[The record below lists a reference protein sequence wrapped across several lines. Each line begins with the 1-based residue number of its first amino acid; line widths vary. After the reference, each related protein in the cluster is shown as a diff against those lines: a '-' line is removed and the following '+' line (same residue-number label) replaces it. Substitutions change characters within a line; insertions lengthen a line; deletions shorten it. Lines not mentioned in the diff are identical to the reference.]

1 MKSVRPFVP
10 VRMALAALIVASAIA
25 ASTLRRALE
34 PEPSVA
40 VVAGS
45 LAMPATP
52 VPVPGTGTAA
62 GRVLAAVNKDP
73 FHAERRRPAVR
84 FRLPGEAVSPD
95 TLTAA
100 AGAGN
105 LFQLIGT
112 AVLPEGRGFAMC
124 QWGTE
129 SPKLVRVGER
139 VGDLTLKVVARG
151 RATFVDATGRTREV
165 RVPKAG
171 T

>member
-1 MKSVRPFVP
+1 MKSVRPLVP
-10 VRMALAALIVASAIA
+10 PRVALAALVVTGALA

-34 PEPSVA
+34 AEPSIA
-40 VVAGS
+40 VEAGA
-45 LAMPATP
+45 LAVPAI
-52 VPVPGTGTAA
+52 PVPGAGTAV
-62 GRVLAAVNKDP
+62 GRVLVAVNKDP
-73 FHAERRRPAVR
+73 FHVERRRPAVR
-84 FRLPGEAVSPD
+84 FRLPGESAPSD
-95 TLTAA
+95 TVAPA
-100 AGAGN
+100 SDAGN
-105 LFQLIGT
+105 PFQLIGT

-139 VGDLTLKVVARG
+139 VGDLTLKLVTRG
-151 RATFVDATGRTREV
+151 RATFVDAAGRTREV